1 MSTPQLQSLTTAEL
15 LQMLG
20 EREVIAYQQRVLI
33 AQQAARI
40 AELESDDTEP

>member
-1 MSTPQLQSLTTAEL
+1 MSTPQLQALTTAEL

-20 EREVIAYQQRVLI
+20 EREVVAYQQRVLI

-40 AELESDDTEP
+40 AELESDAPEP

>member
-1 MSTPQLQSLTTAEL
+1 TTAEL

-20 EREVIAYQQRVLI
+20 EREVVAYQQRVLI

-40 AELESDDTEP
+40 EELESDTTEP

>member
-1 MSTPQLQSLTTAEL
+1 MSTPQLQAITTDDL

-40 AELESDDTEP
+40 KKLESDTVEP

>member
-40 AELESDDTEP
+40 KELESGTTEP

>member
-40 AELESDDTEP
+40 KELESDDTEP